1 LLTKF
6 IPPTKH
12 IKEFLKSLAFLE
24 EKIINTFSKII
35 KSYLTA
41 EELRISSIAS
51 AMTSIYRN
59 RNGSKTKHSDA
70 DYKVIQRF
78 LDKIEIST
86 LKDIL
91 KRIISEKAPF
101 IIIDPTEIIRKE
113 AYKTP
118 YVGILSDGKTRGFLL
133 ISASIPYKGR
143 ALPCFY
149 NIYSSK
155 TIKEESSSRN
165 IEHYKVIAE
174 LKDLVGDKPLVFDR
188 EFSYEELLTCMIE
201 LDMRWVIRLNTG
213 NRVTITDSEGNK
225 ITLSIA
231 IKEKKIWK
239 DVYYK
244 GKVKVNLVGFWKMGM
259 KDPIYVITNM
269 EPDEA
274 LKIYLSRMKIDES
287 YRDEKNMLKIKKVM
301 NKDRDNL
308 EKMIGI
314 ALISYLI
321 GLLVGEELRDLAYK
335 GREWL
340 RYSGLFVLL
349 RKAGEISNEKKEL
362 AVKRALEVLRTLVG
376 IEEETA
382 RSP

>member
-1 LLTKF
+1 
-6 IPPTKH
+6 
-12 IKEFLKSLAFLE
+12 
-24 EKIINTFSKII
+24 
-35 KSYLTA
+35 
-41 EELRISSIAS
+41 
-51 AMTSIYRN
+51 M
-59 RNGSKTKHSDA
+59 
-70 DYKVIQRF
+70 
-78 LDKIEIST
+78 
-86 LKDIL
+86 
-91 KRIISEKAPF
+91 
-101 IIIDPTEIIRKE
+101 
-113 AYKTP
+113 
-118 YVGILSDGKTRGFLL
+118 
-133 ISASIPYKGR
+133 
-143 ALPCFY
+143 
-149 NIYSSK
+149 
-155 TIKEESSSRN
+155 IKEESSSRN

-231 IKEKKIWK
+231 IKEKKVWK

-376 IEEETA
+376 IKEETA